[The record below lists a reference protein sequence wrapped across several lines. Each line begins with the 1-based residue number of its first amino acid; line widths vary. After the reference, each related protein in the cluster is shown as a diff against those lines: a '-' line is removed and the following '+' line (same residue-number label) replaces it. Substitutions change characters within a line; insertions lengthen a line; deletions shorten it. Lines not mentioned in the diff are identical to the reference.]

1 MYTRTTCRQPDYSQ
15 MSLREELEARFAE
28 LERQEKKKKQEQSL
42 IPKPDYSQMSLRQEL
57 ETGFAE
63 LERQEAIPQP
73 TVPKAPANVPQML
86 PEVEKDPMEEFK
98 EIATKLGYGA
108 KGFAQGAYDRWQ
120 EVGRQDGGYL
130 TLHPAY
136 RIGEAAGNLRAAQ
149 QEMNEVR
156 QDGYDNYAH
165 RLGMCL
171 NGQGGLDQYL
181 YSFGGGIAKEAYDIA
196 RKTPKIGFTNA
207 WNDSVKDMRNNFE
220 GLNYGFLN
228 SDSSCREWLQ
238 NLDYKNN
245 KWRNK

>member
-1 MYTRTTCRQPDYSQ
+1 MYTRGTGRQPDYSK

-28 LERQEKKKKQEQSL
+28 MEAQEKKKKQEQNL
-42 IPKPDYSQMSLRQEL
+42 IPQPDYSQMSLRQEL
-57 ETGFAE
+57 ESRFAE
-63 LERQEAIPQP
+63 LERQEQVAKQP
-73 TVPKAPANVPQML
+73 PVSLNQPQML
-86 PEVEKDPMEEFK
+86 PEMKKDPMDEFK

-149 QEMNEVR
+149 QEMNEAR

-171 NGQGGLDQYL
+171 NGQGGVDQYL
-181 YSFGGGIAKEAYDIA
+181 YSLGGGIAKEAYDIA
-196 RKTPKIGFTNA
+196 RKTQKIGFTNA

>member
-1 MYTRTTCRQPDYSQ
+1 MYTRGTGRQPDYSK

-28 LERQEKKKKQEQSL
+28 MEAQEKKKKQEQNL
-42 IPKPDYSQMSLRQEL
+42 IPQPDYSQMSLRQEL
-57 ETGFAE
+57 ESRFAE
-63 LERQEAIPQP
+63 LERQEQVAKQP
-73 TVPKAPANVPQML
+73 PVSLNQPQML
-86 PEVEKDPMEEFK
+86 PEMKKAPMEEFK

-149 QEMNEVR
+149 QEMNEAR

-171 NGQGGLDQYL
+171 NGQGGVDQYL
-181 YSFGGGIAKEAYDIA
+181 YSLGGGIAKEAYDIA